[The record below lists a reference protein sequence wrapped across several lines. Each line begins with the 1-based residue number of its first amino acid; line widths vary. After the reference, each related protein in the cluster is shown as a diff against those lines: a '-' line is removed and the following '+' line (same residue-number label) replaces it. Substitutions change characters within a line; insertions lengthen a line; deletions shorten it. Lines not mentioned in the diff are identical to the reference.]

1 MSDSPNAASTSGK
14 RAQLH
19 PNLAVVIP
27 MYNEVSG
34 AKLCVERVLDALSAL
49 SVPAALI
56 VVDDGSKD
64 GTGKALDDLF
74 AARGGFILVHQ
85 ENRGYGG
92 ALIRGGREAAAQ
104 GYDYVLF
111 MDSDLTNPPDHIAR
125 FIPAMLAG
133 YDVIKGSRLTQ
144 GGDMD
149 AVPWNR
155 RLFTVTG
162 NAVARSLF
170 RMGIADCTN
179 GFRAIRT
186 ELFVSMPLTERG
198 FAVIVEELYWA
209 KRRAASAT
217 SVPTSLTARTGKQ
230 RTTSFEYRPA
240 IFWSYLKYAL
250 RASLVLKR
258 ARLPIAWVGQ

>member
-1 MSDSPNAASTSGK
+1 MSDNHNVAVPPRK
-14 RAQLH
+14 RVGSH

-34 AKLCVERVLDALSAL
+34 AKSCVECLLNALPAL
-49 SVPAALI
+49 SVPSALI
-56 VVDDGSKD
+56 VVNDGSKD
-64 GTGKALDDLF
+64 GTDKALDHLS

-92 ALIRGGREAAAQ
+92 ALIRGGREAAAR

-111 MDSDLTNPPDHIAR
+111 MDSDLTNPPDHIER

-133 YDVIKGSRLTQ
+133 YDLIKGSRLMQ

-155 RLFTVTG
+155 RIFTIAG
-162 NAVARSLF
+162 NAVARTLF

-209 KRRAASAT
+209 DRKSTRLNSSHT
-217 SVPTSLTARTGKQ
+217 DIYTLSLHDALPI
-230 RTTSFEYRPA
+230 YRG
-240 IFWSYLKYAL
+240 LHQ
-250 RASLVLKR
+250 
-258 ARLPIAWVGQ
+258 RLPRNSNRAVRQYAAH